1 MALTVDAVA
10 LHVVGKGYDD
20 LDPSEQPAIDNL
32 RDMAVLLVERYAS
45 GSDIPQTVQDAAVR
59 RLAYHDHWTREVSGG
74 ERSNLV
80 PLPARR
86 GYLNPLRASGAMA
99 LLSPWKRRRAG
110 VIKTD
115 G

>member
-1 MALTVDAVA
+1 MALTVDAVS
-10 LHVVGKGYDD
+10 LHVMGKSYND
-20 LDPSEQPAIDNL
+20 LEPSEQPAMTAL

-45 GSDIPQTVQDAAVR
+45 GSDIPQTVQDAAVL
-59 RLAYHDHWTREVSGG
+59 RLAYHDYYTRNVSGG
-74 ERSNLV
+74 ERSDLL